1 MENIN
6 YKELDRKR
14 LIAYLADNEGVVD
27 VKDLLENSGA
37 DQLRVFPLLFE
48 LSREGAVEVLEEDK
62 LGAPEKVRL
71 LKGSAAN

>member
-1 MENIN
+1 MESVN

-48 LSREGAVEVLEEDK
+48 LSREGVIEVLEEDK